1 MPIFRCEILGEN
13 FPGLILGEPDPIGFY
28 TTRFIDAPSAA
39 EAEQTALAMLRD
51 APQLQVPQEAR
62 SDNAR
67 VFFEQIEE
75 QTKGEVPGVNTGFV
89 FFRMGT

>member
-1 MPIFRCEILGEN
+1 MPVFRCEIVGEN

-28 TTRFIDAPSAA
+28 TTRFIDAPSAT
-39 EAEQTALAMLRD
+39 EAEQSALAMLRD
-51 APQLQVPQEAR
+51 LPQLQVAPQAR

-67 VFFEQIEE
+67 IFFERVAELAE
-75 QTKGEVPGVNTGFV
+75 GETPGVNIGLI